1 MRSPHKWSQKCALN
15 PNATRDIGVIT
26 VKARSRVV
34 ADDTMDEAEHKNNEA
49 VANENINTDDDIIS
63 ESSSSDDEDEFED
76 AKEEETEVEELDA
89 AALLAFSK
97 SRLEKESPTKQ
108 PAPQTDEK
116 EADADNIDA
125 GNTSPIEEKK
135 IDVNETE
142 EADVEPVVKDQAY
155 FIELAMKKSR
165 EAEIKAKKD
174 DDPSYLMKLAE
185 KKLEEANA
193 KAKLDEEAM
202 GENVIKPIIPS
213 GPKRSEN
220 AEMVVVTILCL

>member
-1 MRSPHKWSQKCALN
+1 MGDQIDASESVPVSPDGVD
-15 PNATRDIGVIT
+15 DIPT
-26 VKARSRVV
+26 
-34 ADDTMDEAEHKNNEA
+34 H

-108 PAPQTDEK
+108 PAPQT
-116 EADADNIDA
+116 EADDTDA
-125 GNTSPIEEKK
+125 GNKFPLEEKK
-135 IDVNETE
+135 IDENETE
-142 EADVEPVVKDQAY
+142 EADDEPVVKDQAY

-220 AEMVVVTILCL
+220 AEMVSCYNIVHVNMYCLNCN

>member
-1 MRSPHKWSQKCALN
+1 MGDQIDASESVPVSPDGVDDIPTQE
-15 PNATRDIGVIT
+15 ATD
-26 VKARSRVV
+26 
-34 ADDTMDEAEHKNNEA
+34 KNNE
-49 VANENINTDDDIIS
+49 VQENINTDDDIIS

-108 PAPQTDEK
+108 PPAPQTEK
-116 EADADNIDA
+116 EAVVDDTDA
-125 GNTSPIEEKK
+125 GNKSPVEEKK
-135 IDVNETE
+135 IDDNETE
-142 EADVEPVVKDQAY
+142 EADDEPVVKDQAY

-165 EAEIKAKKD
+165 EAEIQAKKD

-202 GENVIKPIIPS
+202 GENVIKPVIPS

-220 AEMVVVTILCL
+220 AEMVSCYNIVHVICTVLIAIEIYI

>member
-1 MRSPHKWSQKCALN
+1 MGDQIDASESVPVSPDGVDDIPTQE
-15 PNATRDIGVIT
+15 ATD
-26 VKARSRVV
+26 
-34 ADDTMDEAEHKNNEA
+34 KNNEA
-49 VANENINTDDDIIS
+49 AAKNENINTDDDIIS

-89 AALLAFSK
+89 AELLAFSK

-108 PAPQTDEK
+108 PAPQSDEK
-116 EADADNIDA
+116 ETVADDTDA
-125 GNTSPIEEKK
+125 GNKSPVEEKK
-135 IDVNETE
+135 IDDNDTE
-142 EADVEPVVKDQAY
+142 EADDEPVVKDQAY
-155 FIELAMKKSR
+155 FIELAMKKSK

-202 GENVIKPIIPS
+202 GENVIKPVIPS

-220 AEMVVVTILCL
+220 AEMVSCYNIVHVNMYWLNCN

>member
-1 MRSPHKWSQKCALN
+1 M
-15 PNATRDIGVIT
+15 
-26 VKARSRVV
+26 V

-97 SRLEKESPTKQ
+97 SRLEQEQ
-108 PAPQTDEK
+108 PAPQTDE
-116 EADADNIDA
+116 ADDTDA
-125 GNTSPIEEKK
+125 GNKFPLEEKK
-135 IDVNETE
+135 IDENETE
-142 EADVEPVVKDQAY
+142 EADDEPVVKDQAY

-220 AEMVVVTILCL
+220 AEMVSCYNIVHVNMYCLNCN